1 MKHFFFL
8 LLITISSSAFSQKIF
23 NVYDGFTLELLDSVE
38 VTTTKDNVISST
50 IGFGIYAVE
59 NAKKGTQLTFKRSG
73 YQTYFF
79 DCSNDEKEALT
90 IILGPTNAT
99 LKSFRAELPYYRAK
113 TSITHKQKP
122 ENETDSV
129 INVSEE
135 VAPAKDSILSFVDEP
150 ATFPGGQEELMK
162 YLRDNIKYPQQAVEL
177 GVSGKVYMQFVI
189 RVSGEVTNV
198 KVVKSANLP
207 MDAEAYRV
215 VKAMPDWIPGSVKG
229 KPVNC
234 FFNLPVVFKLQ

>member
-50 IGFGIYAVE
+50 IGFGIYAVK
-59 NAKKGTQLTFKRSG
+59 NAKKGTQLTFKRLG
-73 YQTYFF
+73 YETQIF
-79 DCSNDEKEALT
+79 DCSNNEKEALT
-90 IILGPTNAT
+90 IILDPSDAL

-113 TSITHKQKP
+113 TSTTHKKKP
-122 ENETDSV
+122 ENDTDLG
-129 INVSEE
+129 IEVSEE
-135 VAPAKDSILSFVDEP
+135 VAPAKDSIFSFVDEP

-162 YLRDNIKYPQQAVEL
+162 YLHNNIRYPQQAVEL
-177 GVSGKVYMQFVI
+177 GISGKVYMQFVI
-189 RVSGEVTNV
+189 HVSGEVSNV
-198 KVVKSANLP
+198 KVVRGANLP

-215 VKAMPDWIPGSVKG
+215 VKAMPDWIPGNVKG
-229 KPVNC
+229 KPVNSY
-234 FFNLPVVFKLQ
+234 FNLPIVFKLQ